1 MARNAAHHIQNV
13 SHVPSAGQRWIRRSL
28 CLSSKRRNASHELLE
43 DLFLLMTSSGES
55 DWKDVRVQEAREE
68 ANKKAKRGIYGAHR
82 KANIAADQ
90 L

>member
-1 MARNAAHHIQNV
+1 MYRVLGKGGFGEVCACQVREETLHTN
-13 SHVPSAGQRWIRRSL
+13 
-28 CLSSKRRNASHELLE
+28 LLE